1 MEGCIAASL
10 LIPTPYGGR
19 CNKHS
24 KNERNG
30 ATKLARN
37 VNESLACL
45 ASSPL
50 PTPSHCG
57 QKQDGALL
65 GWTRSRYLVI
75 PRETRKWCEWG
86 GTARSHK
93 PFPREPGRLH
103 LISIA
108 PHPNPHS
115 AHRPECGPRAA
126 AAPPCTAG
134 QVNQLLPETRK
145 HTKPQRPP
153 PPVGFHSSLV
163 CLSALCT
170 LCTLTPSAHLRLSPF
185 ERVLHRTRTR
195 VRPKPLNTALEPGNR
210 Q

>member
-1 MEGCIAASL
+1 MKAW
-10 LIPTPYGGR
+10 R
-19 CNKHS
+19 
-24 KNERNG
+24 
-30 ATKLARN
+30 
-37 VNESLACL
+37 VW
-45 ASSPL
+45 PL
-50 PTPSHCG
+50 PHLPSHCVG
-57 QKQDGALL
+57 RKQDGALL

-75 PRETRKWCEWG
+75 PRDKEMVRMG

-145 HTKPQRPP
+145 HTKPQHPP
-153 PPVGFHSSLV
+153 PPVGFLLGLSVCTSHSAPLPH
-163 CLSALCT
+163 L
-170 LCTLTPSAHLRLSPF
+170 PSATCDYRLLRSVAPDKNSSATWSL
-185 ERVLHRTRTR
+185 
-195 VRPKPLNTALEPGNR
+195 KNTAWNLATDNR
-210 Q
+210 KGG